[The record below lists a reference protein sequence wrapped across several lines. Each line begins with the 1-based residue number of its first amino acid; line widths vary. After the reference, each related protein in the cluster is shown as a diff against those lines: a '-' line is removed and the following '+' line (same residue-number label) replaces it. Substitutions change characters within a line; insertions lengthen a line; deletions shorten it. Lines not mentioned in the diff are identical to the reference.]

1 MRRRRFLASMAGTLV
16 AACGAPAVAPTVA
29 PTAARAAPTSSAA
42 PASTAT
48 AGSAASAAPATPT
61 PVATPSAAARA
72 TCATDAAGHLLF
84 VDTHAHLNGATS
96 AGNNYDAAADVSLSK
111 DDRGGVKIEI
121 VMPPP
126 YPATWNGTYDYS
138 AYQAACKKRGTRMAF
153 LGGGGTLN
161 PMIQQAI
168 KAGSVSSDLQSRFRT
183 TAAQIL
189 AAGAVGFGETTA
201 EHLSFNVNHP
211 YVTAPPDHPL
221 FLLLADIAADAGVP
235 IDFHMFP
242 VLRDSSPTPPQ
253 FTQLSP
259 NNPRTLN
266 ENVTRFERL
275 LSHNASA
282 KIVWAHAGDT
292 FTGCGTAS
300 LAAGLMGAHRNLYL
314 QLKADT
320 ASKAQTLVTTAG
332 AIDPSWLSVIRS
344 FPDRIVL
351 GGDNFWQAPGALVPF
366 QLVSDDLGSF
376 RAVVDQLPADVACRV
391 ASDNALRIYGLG

>member
-1 MRRRRFLASMAGTLV
+1 MRRRRFLEAMAGALA
-16 AACGAPAVAPTVA
+16 AACGAPAVVPTVA
-29 PTAARAAPTSSAA
+29 PTRAGAAATSAAPT
-42 PASTAT
+42 
-48 AGSAASAAPATPT
+48 AASAAAASSVAASPAPTGTTP
-61 PVATPSAAARA
+61 PSAAARA
-72 TCATDAAGHLLF
+72 SCATDAAGHVLF
-84 VDTHAHLNGATS
+84 VDTHAHLSGATA
-96 AGNNYDAAADVSLSK
+96 AGSNYDGAADVSLSK
-111 DDRGGVKIEI
+111 DDGSGVKIEI

-126 YPATWNGTYDYS
+126 YPATWNGMYDYS

-161 PMIQQAI
+161 PMIQQAV

-211 YVTAPPDHPL
+211 YVSAPPDHAL

-242 VLRDSSPTPPQ
+242 VLRDGVPMPPQ

-259 NNPRTLN
+259 NNPKTLN
-266 ENVTRFERL
+266 ENVTRFEAL
-275 LSHNASA
+275 LGHNRSA

-300 LAAGLMGAHRNLYL
+300 LAADLLRKHPNLYL

-320 ASKAQTLVTTAG
+320 ASKAQTLVTAAG
-332 AIDPSWLSVIRS
+332 AIDPGWLSAIRS

-376 RAVVDQLPADVACRV
+376 RAFVDQLPAEVACRV
-391 ASDNALRIYGLG
+391 ASENALRIYRLG